1 MTVTM
6 SLSPEVE
13 RLLGAVREWSVS
25 EVRPLARQSDTDGV
39 YPSPEVA
46 AKVLSTCPIDFC
58 PMGFE
63 ELGEDPARRKGWAAL
78 LEGGSN
84 VLGCLVME
92 EMGYGDGW
100 AWQVLPGGRL
110 SERVIRKVGTP
121 EQVERWVGGVDRGE
135 YRMTAIAM
143 TEQEVGSDIS
153 RMQLSAVRDGDCWVL
168 NGRKRFISNGGL
180 ADYLLVFATVD
191 PTLGHRGIRAFMVER
206 GTPGFT
212 VSDAKLDK
220 IGFRHTPQAT
230 LDFDDVRL
238 PLDQCL
244 GDPDNAGRD
253 TATALT
259 EFNATR
265 PYCVAWA
272 TGMARAASDV
282 AWDWVEQHRGE
293 FATARFSMLAAEHQ
307 RMRDALDDGRRMILR
322 AAWHRDRGL
331 PNMVESS
338 MAKALVAPVVERV
351 VLRSLQMMGTEACS
365 ERHLIEKWYR
375 DAKMFDIVEGT
386 GQILRITISR
396 QQLGS
401 GASRS

>member
-1 MTVTM
+1 MTVDLAIT
-6 SLSPEVE
+6 PDVE
-13 RLLGAVREWSVS
+13 ELLRAVREWSVS
-25 EVRPLARQSDTDGV
+25 EVRPLARRADSEGV

-46 AKVLSTCPIDFC
+46 ANVLASCPVDFC

-63 ELGEDPARRKGWAAL
+63 ELADSGRDKGWAAL
-78 LEGGSN
+78 LDGGSN

-121 EQVERWVGGVDRGE
+121 AQVERWVGGVERGQ

-143 TEQEVGSDIS
+143 TEQEAGSDIA
-153 RMQLSAVRDGDCWVL
+153 RMQLSALSDGDSWVL
-168 NGRKRFISNGGL
+168 NGTKRFISNGGL
-180 ADYLLVFATVD
+180 ADYVLVFATVD

-212 VSDAKLDK
+212 VTEPALDK

-230 LDFDDVRL
+230 LRFDEVRI

-244 GDPDNAGRD
+244 GDPENAGRD

-272 TGMARAASDV
+272 TGMARAALDV
-282 AWDWVEQHRGE
+282 SWAWVQEHDGE
-293 FATARFSMLAAEHQ
+293 YSSARLTQMGADRERMAA
-307 RMRDALDDGRRMILR
+307 ALDDGRRMILR
-322 AAWHRDRGL
+322 AAWHRDQGL
-331 PNMVESS
+331 PNIVESS
-338 MAKALVAPVVERV
+338 MAKAHVAPLVERV
-351 VLRSLQMMGTEACS
+351 VLRSLQMMGPEACS
-365 ERHLIEKWYR
+365 ERHLVEKWYR
-375 DAKMFDIVEGT
+375 DAKLFDIVEGT